1 MFCTVL
7 YNLLCCITSLG
18 AYVTATKGL
27 KCARGL
33 GGLSPESIEDAAD
46 ALNVEVRMQPFLC
59 HDYLYVEIR

>member
-1 MFCTVL
+1 MYCTVL
-7 YNLLCCITSLG
+7 YNLLCCITLLG

-46 ALNVEVRMQPFLC
+46 ALNVEVRIQHYFY
-59 HDYLYVEIR
+59 HDYLNVEIC